1 MRRAM
6 RETAFRLVRA
16 DALAFLDDHEQEI
29 LAIFREEMDR
39 LDRRTPEENLFID
52 IRMVPLGEEILRAA
66 LGTVRRFLR
75 EL

>member
-1 MRRAM
+1 MRRVM

-39 LDRRTPEENLFID
+39 LDNRMPEESLFID
-52 IRMVPLGEEILRAA
+52 IHMVPLGEEILRAA
-66 LGTVRRFLR
+66 LHTVRRFLR

>member
-1 MRRAM
+1 MRRVM

-29 LAIFREEMDR
+29 LTIFREEMGK
-39 LDRRTPEENLFID
+39 LDHRIPEENLFID
-52 IRMVPLGEEILRAA
+52 IHMVPLGEEILRAA
-66 LGTVRRFLR
+66 LGTVKRFLR

>member
-29 LAIFREEMDR
+29 LTIFREEMDR

-66 LGTVRRFLR
+66 LHTVRRFLR